1 MRKFQG
7 QPWVPRKG
15 GGGPMFADVDAGPL
29 PGVAQ
34 RIVPGETAGIPTKMA
49 SRFTNPAMLKAM
61 ATGAIGGLGGK
72 AGMTSALVMNGID
85 VLSKLM
91 ANRKQNASN
100 LAVSK
105 AITGGGAG
113 VDAQREKKGG
123 KLKMKGRTTNT
134 QKPNKM
140 GKNGPAPKMAKGGMK
155 KKGC

>member
-91 ANRKQNASN
+91 AK
-100 LAVSK
+100 K
-105 AITGGGAG
+105 KGAG
-113 VDAQREKKGG
+113 SVPIIGNKTSDEYGLKKGG

>member
-7 QPWVPRKG
+7 QPWTPRKAG
-15 GGGPMFADVDAGPL
+15 GGTFADVDAGPL

-34 RIVPGETAGIPTKMA
+34 RIVPGEMAGIPTKMA
-49 SRFTNPAMLKAM
+49 SRFSNPAMLKAI
-61 ATGAIGGLGGK
+61 ATGAVGGLGGK
-72 AGMTSALVMNGID
+72 SGMTSALIMNGID

-91 ANRKQNASN
+91 ANKKQAANN

-105 AITGGGAG
+105 QITGGGAG
-113 VDAQREKKGG
+113 LDAQRDKKGG

-134 QKPNKM
+134 QKPNKA

-155 KKGC
+155 KGC